1 VRTPKK
7 SKGLLQSVG
16 VTRQNHLS
24 PKANFFYK
32 RTKSLQQVAAKLR
45 SKGMSVNRK
54 LNYLAKKEGVL
65 RYLKDVNEITADFFF
80 FLSQLRTQ
88 KYKPR
93 GRRFTVNDK
102 ILALSIYKHSG
113 RGYRFL
119 SKIFS
124 LPSRKVLTK
133 MLNKIP
139 FQTGIN
145 ESIFNHLKKRVS
157 DMETIEKHCVL
168 MFDEISLSPG
178 LQYNSR
184 TDSVE
189 GFVDSDGS
197 DRRLAFADHALTF
210 MVKGI
215 YNKWK
220 QTVCFTFCEG
230 TTSTDQLS
238 NILKE
243 VIRQLRSCGLIV
255 LATISDQ
262 GATNQAV
269 VNQLISSTNR
279 HFAEL
284 NEENRLQGY
293 LIDGVEVVHLFDF
306 PHLIKCIRNMLLTK
320 ELHFVQEGV
329 EKVASWSHIERL
341 YEVDKKQGVYSQFTK
356 LTDEH
361 VIPSKIKKMKVKN
374 CTQVFSHTVGTA
386 MHVVARVSTELSAVS
401 SFYIHPKATETA
413 DLLLFFDK
421 LFDSVNGSFK
431 HLSPGK
437 ELRTVVT
444 QKSKHVFFWKS
455 CLPVISSM
463 FFTLPNS
470 RVPVKLKT

>member
-1 VRTPKK
+1 
-7 SKGLLQSVG
+7 
-16 VTRQNHLS
+16 
-24 PKANFFYK
+24 
-32 RTKSLQQVAAKLR
+32 
-45 SKGMSVNRK
+45 
-54 LNYLAKKEGVL
+54 
-65 RYLKDVNEITADFFF
+65 
-80 FLSQLRTQ
+80 
-88 KYKPR
+88 
-93 GRRFTVNDK
+93 
-102 ILALSIYKHSG
+102 
-113 RGYRFL
+113 
-119 SKIFS
+119 
-124 LPSRKVLTK
+124 
-133 MLNKIP
+133 
-139 FQTGIN
+139 
-145 ESIFNHLKKRVS
+145 
-157 DMETIEKHCVL
+157 
-168 MFDEISLSPG
+168 
-178 LQYNSR
+178 
-184 TDSVE
+184 
-189 GFVDSDGS
+189 
-197 DRRLAFADHALTF
+197 

-220 QTVCFTFCEG
+220 QTVCFTFCAG

-269 VNQLISSTNR
+269 VNQLISSANR

-361 VIPSKIKKMKVKN
+361 VIPSKIKKMKIKN

-386 MHVVARVSTELSAVS
+386 MHVAARVSTELSAVS
-401 SFYIHPKATETA
+401 TFYIHPKATETA

-421 LFDSVNGSFK
+421 LFNSVNGSFK

>member
-1 VRTPKK
+1 
-7 SKGLLQSVG
+7 
-16 VTRQNHLS
+16 
-24 PKANFFYK
+24 
-32 RTKSLQQVAAKLR
+32 
-45 SKGMSVNRK
+45 
-54 LNYLAKKEGVL
+54 
-65 RYLKDVNEITADFFF
+65 
-80 FLSQLRTQ
+80 
-88 KYKPR
+88 
-93 GRRFTVNDK
+93 
-102 ILALSIYKHSG
+102 
-113 RGYRFL
+113 
-119 SKIFS
+119 
-124 LPSRKVLTK
+124 

-168 MFDEISLSPG
+168 MFDEISLSTG

-189 GFVDSDGS
+189 GFVDSGGL
-197 DRRLAFADHALTF
+197 DRCLAFADHALTLWSKESTISGSKLF
-210 MVKGI
+210 DLLFVK
-215 YNKWK
+215 
-220 QTVCFTFCEG
+220 ERRPP
-230 TTSTDQLS
+230 TSCQ

-255 LATISDQ
+255 LATIYDQ

-269 VNQLISSTNR
+269 VNQLISSTNI

-306 PHLIKCIRNMLLTK
+306 PHLIKSIRNMLLTK

-361 VIPSKIKKMKVKN
+361 VIPSKIKKIKVKN
-374 CTQVFSHTVGTA
+374 CTQMFSHTVGTA
-386 MHVVARVSTELSAVS
+386 MHVAARVSTELSAVS
-401 SFYIHPKATETA
+401 TFYIHPKATETA
-413 DLLLFFDK
+413 HLLLFFDK
-421 LFDSVNGSFK
+421 LFDSINGSFK

-437 ELRTVVT
+437 ELRSVVT
-444 QKSKHVFFWKS
+444 QKSKYVFFWKS

>member
-1 VRTPKK
+1 MVFFYFTAVRTPKK

-16 VTRQNHLS
+16 VTTQNHLS

-65 RYLKDVNEITADFFF
+65 RYLKDVNEIIADF

-124 LPSRKVLTK
+124 LPSRKILTK

-139 FQTGIN
+139 YQTGIN

-157 DMETIEKHCVL
+157 DMETIEKHC
-168 MFDEISLSPG
+168 
-178 LQYNSR
+178 
-184 TDSVE
+184 
-189 GFVDSDGS
+189 
-197 DRRLAFADHALTF
+197 AFADHALTF

-220 QTVCFTFCEG
+220 QTVCFTFCAG

-255 LATISDQ
+255 LPTMSDQ

-269 VNQLISSTNR
+269 VNQLISSANR

-293 LIDGVEVVHLFDF
+293 LIDGVEVVHLLIF
-306 PHLIKCIRNMLLTK
+306 PT
-320 ELHFVQEGV
+320 
-329 EKVASWSHIERL
+329 
-341 YEVDKKQGVYSQFTK
+341 
-356 LTDEH
+356 
-361 VIPSKIKKMKVKN
+361 
-374 CTQVFSHTVGTA
+374 
-386 MHVVARVSTELSAVS
+386 
-401 SFYIHPKATETA
+401 
-413 DLLLFFDK
+413 
-421 LFDSVNGSFK
+421 
-431 HLSPGK
+431 
-437 ELRTVVT
+437 
-444 QKSKHVFFWKS
+444 
-455 CLPVISSM
+455 
-463 FFTLPNS
+463 
-470 RVPVKLKT
+470 